1 MALIHVYNSVTNE
14 HSSIKGTGKLKNILP
29 DYDFS
34 HCIAL
39 SKGNRINGDYYAGEN
54 EIIYLRT
61 VPSSSVAI
69 AVVAVVCAV
78 VAIGVGVGAAIYAN
92 KMSEE
97 AKEKMEKAQRDA
109 NNLASKTENL
119 PFLKGARN
127 RKALGNQI
135 QFLLGE
141 MYNTPY
147 LLTDGYYSI
156 EGTNGTKQYW
166 NAILCLGYKS
176 QLIKQLRI
184 GTENIKD
191 FSSATTPQN
200 GVYNFDSTSIY
211 YDANNL
217 IEIRQG
223 AAFTNECFKKK
234 VVSTENGNEI
244 KHDYGKEAEPF
255 IIQLASNTKTVEV
268 CIQFSALRQYDSEHG
283 NWEARSV
290 QVNPYWSNDGG
301 ETWHLFYFNETNT
314 FTANSKST
322 LRYKA
327 TYEFSYE
334 EAFDK
339 DITVKLV
346 RSTPK
351 KESNSNEDVFLLY
364 YNSFCFDRQKSY
376 DEEELIDCTP
386 VEDWYQGKCTMV
398 GLRII
403 ANESTSSILD
413 EINVTASGVARVWN
427 NSRWSSTK
435 QPTRNPAA
443 WLLELLTTQLHP
455 HSAFTDEEI
464 DLDAFGALYEY
475 CETNSLH
482 TDGIVTAAV
491 KKRDI
496 LTQILETV
504 FANMYMD
511 SENRITVCVDKPETL
526 PVALLNGDCVRSI
539 KVAKNFSRQSDGVKI
554 NFTNRENWAID
565 TTYIMMDGATRTE
578 ESTLTEQ
585 SIEFATEYE
594 HIYKIAQ
601 RKLRTMKLQP
611 REITVDVGKEG
622 DYYPIFSL
630 VALQLKELK
639 IGITSSVIREVHVNS
654 NTGNINYINI
664 SDYVVF
670 EENKR
675 YGVIIQAQNQNGF
688 KLIYKEV
695 EGTGKTRKLTFTVP
709 FIDTIMP
716 QLGNVV
722 SFGLLD
728 DEGEFST
735 ITNLMKIMA
744 TEPNGDDGYS
754 LSLVD
759 YNPAIYET
767 GEIPEYKSNLTKTP
781 ESYSGIS
788 PALLDSFLA
797 PLRDSAI
804 DTASGTFVPNPE
816 APTQLSAIP
825 GKDSIKFDCQYIS
838 AGLSNN
844 IKKIEWQIK
853 RPSDEGYID
862 VSGDEYFFDRET
874 DGYPEAE
881 DLASWL
887 VRCRAVNIYD
897 KCSSWANP
905 EYVTTTG
912 YGTWELQQP
921 SVYIRISDR
930 TIILINSQPSRGDG
944 REVYGAVR
952 YRLQIRRP
960 DVDIADT
967 WYKPATS
974 LDPYP
979 SRNASGEIISG
990 NENNYKDGT
999 GFVYSTGTYVQTMPL
1014 AGQAVDSLKDTVYQF
1029 KIIAENEAGLS
1040 AAQVI
1045 NVTAL
1050 CTNIKDIV
1058 KANEDFKE
1066 LYISDLSVLS
1076 ANIGTISQGALG
1088 DGSNLWDLST
1098 FTDDQGVPHYKGRF
1112 YAGGVEQYIHVEPV
1126 LVNNIPTGEYN
1137 ITLKV
1142 GNFEISSTA
1151 SSINGTLVIQESE
1164 TSLDR
1169 TRITPNG
1176 TYHEHRETT
1185 DSNWGII
1192 SSFNTNGTMTKQIFS
1207 PDTIVVTN
1215 QDMVQ
1220 RRQSGY
1226 DVGNAYLSS
1235 NSKVYHFDND
1245 VKDQNQTDD
1254 LTIIDKPSDGF
1265 HNLVGR
1271 ENNSADIN
1279 FTPAILAVAPYA
1291 TEGKSLYGKY
1301 SLSKVLGITN
1311 NCTVDFWVQYIY
1323 AENQILFSIGN
1334 QAENVELVVRSKEPY
1349 FEKGESDVSG
1359 VPFNEEIK
1367 LGRLFRKLE
1376 TKSCFFNEPA
1386 EGEIAFNAPGN
1397 DEPPFETP
1405 AKKEFRADYQYYEKR
1420 IEEGVER
1427 YERALVTASNY
1438 YAKLETGLY
1447 EKTVAFNSPMGA
1459 RSYLRHYGIS
1469 QSSIVE
1475 LSEIGIVF
1483 ESNSWLHIGFCMD
1496 SNSITIFLNDKK
1508 QVFER
1513 YTSSAFEVN
1522 VSLNPS
1528 QNTFLLDE
1536 LMLDSTVK
1544 ETAST
1549 FYEHTINRV
1558 PWANLS
1564 MSQDYFILT
1573 AKDLQNF
1580 KTNIF
1585 DTDIFKQKVLEII
1598 NEYHS

>member
-1 MALIHVYNSVTNE
+1 MALIHIFNSLTNE
-14 HSSIKGTGKLKNILP
+14 HTSVKGTGKLKNILP
-29 DYDFS
+29 EYDFS
-34 HCIAL
+34 HCVAL
-39 SKGNRINGDYYAGEN
+39 SKGNRIDGEFEVGEN
-54 EIIYLRT
+54 DVIYLRT
-61 VPSSSVAI
+61 VPSGAVAAAI
-69 AVVAVVCAV
+69 AIVTAVVAV
-78 VAIGVGVGAAIYAN
+78 GVGIGAAIYAN
-92 KMSEE
+92 KVAEE

-109 NNLASKTENL
+109 NNLAQKTETL
-119 PFLKGARN
+119 PFLKGSKN
-127 RKALGNQI
+127 KKALGNQI

-156 EGTNGTKQYW
+156 EGTNGSKQYW

-191 FSSATTPQN
+191 FSSATAPQN

-211 YDANNL
+211 YDANNI

-223 AAFTNECFKKK
+223 TSFSNECFQKK

-244 KHDYGKEAEPF
+244 KHDYGKDAEPF
-255 IIQLASNTKTVEV
+255 IIQLASNTKKVEV
-268 CIQFSALRQYDSEHG
+268 CIQFSALRRYNSNSG

-290 QVNPYWSNDGG
+290 QINPYWSNDGG
-301 ETWHLFYFNETNT
+301 ETWHLFNFNETNT

-327 TYEFSYE
+327 EYEFSYE
-334 EAFDK
+334 EAYDK

-346 RSTPK
+346 RTTPK
-351 KESNSNEDVFLLY
+351 MESNSNEDVYLLY

-376 DEEELIDCTP
+376 DEEELIDCAP
-386 VEDWYQGKCTMV
+386 VEDWYKGKCTMV
-398 GLRII
+398 GVRLI
-403 ANESTSSILD
+403 ANEATSSILD
-413 EINVTASGVARVWN
+413 EINVTSTGVARTWS
-427 NSRWSSTK
+427 NSHWSTNK
-435 QPTRNPAA
+435 YPTRNPAA

-455 HSAFTDEEI
+455 HSAYSDSEI
-464 DLDAFGALYEY
+464 DLEAFGALYEY
-475 CETNSLH
+475 CESNEFH
-482 TDGIVTAAV
+482 TDGIVTKAQ

-496 LTQILETV
+496 LAAILKTV
-504 FANMYMD
+504 FANMYID
-511 SENRITVCVDKPETL
+511 SENRITVCIDKKETL

-539 KVAKNFSRQSDGVKI
+539 KVAKKFARQSDGVKI
-554 NFTNRENWAID
+554 NFTNREIWAVD

-578 ESTLTEQ
+578 ESSLTED
-585 SIEFATEYE
+585 SIEYATEYE

-601 RKLRTMKLQP
+601 RKLRTLKLQP

-622 DYYPIFSL
+622 DYYPIFSI

-639 IGITSSVIREVHVNS
+639 IGITSSVIRSVHINS
-654 NTGNINYINI
+654 TTGNVNYIGI

-688 KLIYKEV
+688 KLLYKEV
-695 EGTGKTRKLTFTVP
+695 EGTGKTRKLTFSTP
-709 FIDTIMP
+709 FTDTIIP
-716 QLGNVV
+716 QLGNVL

-728 DEGEFST
+728 DNGEFST
-735 ITNLMKIMA
+735 ITNLMKIMSV
-744 TEPNGDDGYS
+744 EPNGDDGYS
-754 LSLVD
+754 LKLAD

-781 ESYSGIS
+781 EKHSGLS
-788 PALLDSFLA
+788 PALLDSYLA
-797 PLRDSAI
+797 PIRNDMTDA
-804 DTASGTFVPNPE
+804 AAGTFISAPDV
-816 APTQLSAIP
+816 PTQLSAIP
-825 GKDSIKFDCQYIS
+825 GKDSIKLDCQFVS

-853 RPSDEGYID
+853 RPSDENYID
-862 VSGDEYFFDRET
+862 VSGDEYFFDREA

-881 DLASWL
+881 TLASWL

-897 KCSSWANP
+897 KVSSWANSV
-905 EYVTTTG
+905 YVTTTG

-921 SVYIRISDR
+921 SVFVRISDR
-930 TIILINSQPSRGDG
+930 TIILVNSQPARGDG
-944 REVYGAVR
+944 REVYGAIR
-952 YRLQIRRP
+952 YKIQVRRP
-960 DVDIADT
+960 DIDIADA

-979 SRNASGEIISG
+979 SRNPNGEIISG
-990 NENNYKDGT
+990 NENNYKDGS

-1014 AGQAVDSLKDTVYQF
+1014 AGQAIDSLQDTAYQF
-1029 KIIAENEAGLS
+1029 KIIAENEAGVS
-1040 AAQVI
+1040 VAQTVT
-1045 NVTAL
+1045 VTAL

-1058 KANEDFKE
+1058 KANENFKE

-1088 DGSNLWDLST
+1088 DSSNLWDLST
-1098 FTDDQGVPHYKGRF
+1098 FTDDQGVSHYKGRF
-1112 YAGGVEQYIHVEPV
+1112 YAGGVEQYIHVDPV
-1126 LVNNIPTGEYN
+1126 LVNGVPTGDYN

-1151 SSINGTLVIQESE
+1151 SSINGTLVIQESDS
-1164 TSLDR
+1164 SLDR
-1169 TRITPNG
+1169 TRITPHG
-1176 TYHEHRETT
+1176 TYHEHRETV
-1185 DSNWGII
+1185 DSSWGII
-1192 SSFNTNGTMTKQIFS
+1192 SSFNTNGILTKQIFS
-1207 PDTIVVTN
+1207 TGTMVLTN

-1220 RRQSGY
+1220 RRKSGY

-1254 LTIIDKPSDGF
+1254 LTIIDKASDGF
-1265 HNLVGR
+1265 HSLVGR
-1271 ENNSADIN
+1271 ENNSEDID

-1291 TEGKSLYGKY
+1291 TDGKSLYGKY
-1301 SLSKVLGITN
+1301 SLSKILGITN
-1311 NCTVDFWVQYIY
+1311 ICTVDFWIQYIY

-1334 QAENVELVVRSKEPY
+1334 QAEKVELVVRSKEPY
-1349 FEKGESDVSG
+1349 FEKGENDESEI
-1359 VPFNEEIK
+1359 PFNEEIK
-1367 LGRLFRKLE
+1367 FGRMFRKLE
-1376 TKSCFFNEPA
+1376 TKSYFFNKPVDE
-1386 EGEIAFNAPGN
+1386 EIAFNKPGSN
-1397 DEPPFETP
+1397 EIPFESP
-1405 AKKEFRADYQYYEKR
+1405 AKKEFRSDYQYYEK
-1420 IEEGVER
+1420 ELVEGVEEYVR
-1427 YERALVTASNY
+1427 STVTASNY
-1438 YAKLETGLY
+1438 YAKLISGLY
-1447 EKTVAFNSPMGA
+1447 EKTVAFNSPLGA
-1459 RSYLRHYGIS
+1459 RSYLRHSGIS
-1469 QSSIVE
+1469 QSAIVE
-1475 LSEIGIVF
+1475 LSEIGISFV
-1483 ESNSWLHIGFCMD
+1483 SNSWLHIGFCMD
-1496 SNSITIFLNDKK
+1496 SNNVTILLNNKK
-1508 QVFER
+1508 VTFER
-1513 YTSSAFEVN
+1513 YTSSAFEVG

-1536 LMLDSTVK
+1536 LMMDSSVK
-1544 ETAST
+1544 ETENV
-1549 FYEHTINRV
+1549 FYEHTVNRI